1 MIRIRSD
8 DPALLGHLAFTS
20 GVEAHELCL
29 DRFDLEQLFFALTRG
44 QYAGTEPTGP
54 RPDGGAA

>member
-1 MIRIRSD
+1 
-8 DPALLGHLAFTS
+8 
-20 GVEAHELCL
+20 VHELRL
-29 DRFDLEQLFFALTRG
+29 NRFDLEQLFFALTRG